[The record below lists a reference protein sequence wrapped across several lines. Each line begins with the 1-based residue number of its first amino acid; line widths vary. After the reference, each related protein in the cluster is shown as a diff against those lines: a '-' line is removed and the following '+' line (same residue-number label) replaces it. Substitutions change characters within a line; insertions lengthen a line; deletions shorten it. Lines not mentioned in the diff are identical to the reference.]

1 LSVPVKLTLP
11 LYFYKQLRKIVIMK
25 HLENKVAL
33 VTGGSRGMGAA
44 IVKQLAE
51 AGAKVAFTYVRSADK
66 ARQLAADISNA
77 TGQPVIALAADS
89 ASDTAVTAA
98 VEEVVNALG
107 GIDILVNN
115 AGIYEKKP
123 LAEQTVADYD
133 EMMDINVKAVFMAS
147 IAAIKHM
154 KEGGR
159 IISIGSN
166 MADYVAGPGATLYAM
181 SKSALIGFTK
191 GLSRELG
198 PKGITVNLVQPGPT
212 NTDMNP
218 AVGAHADRARSMMAL
233 GHYGDVEDIAS
244 LVTFL
249 AGPQSGFITGASVT
263 IDGGFNA

>member
-1 LSVPVKLTLP
+1 
-11 LYFYKQLRKIVIMK
+11 MK

-51 AGAKVAFTYVRSADK
+51 AGAKVAFTYVRSAGK
-66 ARQLAADISNA
+66 ARELAADISNA
-77 TGQPVIALAADS
+77 TGQTVIALAADS
-89 ASDTAVTAA
+89 ASHTAVTAA
-98 VEEVVNALG
+98 VEEVVSAFG

-115 AGIYEKKP
+115 AGIYERKP
-123 LAEQTVADYD
+123 LEEQTAADYD
-133 EMMDINVKAVFMAS
+133 EMMDVNVKAVFVAS
-147 IAAIKHM
+147 IAAMKHM
-154 KEGGR
+154 KKGGR

-166 MADYVAGPGATLYAM
+166 MADRVAGPGATLYAM

-212 NTDMNP
+212 DTDMNP
-218 AVGAHADRARSMMAL
+218 AVGARADRARSMMAL
-233 GHYGDVEDIAS
+233 QHYGEAADIAS

-249 AGPQSGFITGASVT
+249 AGPGSGFITGASLT

>member
-1 LSVPVKLTLP
+1 
-11 LYFYKQLRKIVIMK
+11 MK

-51 AGAKVAFTYVRSADK
+51 EGAKVAFTYVRSADK
-66 ARQLAADISNA
+66 ARQLAAEVSA
-77 TGQPVIALAADS
+77 TSGQQVIAVAADS
-89 ASDTAVTAA
+89 ASDTAVAAA
-98 VEEVVNALG
+98 VEEVVRTLG

-115 AGIYEKKP
+115 AGVYEKKP
-123 LAEQTVADYD
+123 LAAQTGADYD
-133 EMMDINVKAVFMAS
+133 EMMNINVKAVFVAS
-147 IAAIKHM
+147 ITAMKHM

-166 MADYVAGPGATLYAM
+166 MADRVAGPGATLYAM

-191 GLSRELG
+191 GLARELG
-198 PKGITVNLVQPGPT
+198 PRGITVNLVQPGPT

-218 AVGAHADRARSMMAL
+218 AVGEHADRARTMMAIP
-233 GHYGDVEDIAS
+233 HYGNVTDIAS
-244 LVTFL
+244 LVSFL
-249 AGPQSGFITGASVT
+249 AGPQSGFITGTSVT

>member
-1 LSVPVKLTLP
+1 
-11 LYFYKQLRKIVIMK
+11 MK

-33 VTGGSRGMGAA
+33 VTGGSRGMGAE

-51 AGAKVAFTYVRSADK
+51 AGAKVAFTYVNSADK
-66 ARQLAADISNA
+66 ARQLAADITNA
-77 TGQPVIALAADS
+77 TGQPILALKADS
-89 ASDTAVTAA
+89 ASQTAVTAA
-98 VEEVVNALG
+98 VEEVVKALG

-115 AGIYEKKP
+115 AGIYERKP
-123 LAEQTVADYD
+123 LQEQTAADYD

-147 IAAIKHM
+147 ITAMKHM
-154 KEGGR
+154 RKGGR

-166 MADYVAGPGATLYAM
+166 MADRVAGPGATLYSM

-191 GLSRELG
+191 GLARELG
-198 PKGITVNLVQPGPT
+198 PREITVNLVQPGPT

-218 AVGAHADRARSMMAL
+218 EVGDHADKARSMMAIP
-233 GHYGDVEDIAS
+233 HYGDVSDIAS

-249 AGPQSGFITGASVT
+249 AGPQSGFITGTSIT

>member
-1 LSVPVKLTLP
+1 
-11 LYFYKQLRKIVIMK
+11 MK

-44 IVKQLAE
+44 IVKILAE

-66 ARQLAADISNA
+66 ARQLAAEVSA
-77 TGQPVIALAADS
+77 ASGRQVIAIAADS
-89 ASDTAVTAA
+89 ASDTAVAAA
-98 VEEVVNALG
+98 VEEVVRTLG

-123 LAEQTVADYD
+123 LAAQTAADYD
-133 EMMDINVKAVFMAS
+133 EMMNINVKAVFVAS
-147 IAAIKHM
+147 ITAMKYM

-166 MADYVAGPGATLYAM
+166 MADRVAGPGATLYAM

-191 GLSRELG
+191 GLARELG
-198 PKGITVNLVQPGPT
+198 PRGITVNLVQPGPT
-212 NTDMNP
+212 DTDMNP
-218 AVGAHADRARSMMAL
+218 AMGEHADRARTMMAIP
-233 GHYGDVEDIAS
+233 HYGNVADIAS
-244 LVTFL
+244 LVNFL
-249 AGPQSGFITGASVT
+249 AGPQSGFITGTSVT